1 MRTFTLQEA
10 QTMLPVVEALLKR
23 ALAGKETAESREQEF
38 RPLQQR
44 ILLMGGVMVD
54 VAASARRRAERDKAV
69 QEARDALAE
78 IDSIGVQVK
87 DLDRGLLDF
96 PSLLDGQTVLLCWKL
111 GEAAIEHWHTLEA
124 GYEGRQPI
132 DERFRGSKRDRP
144 N

>member
-38 RPLQQR
+38 RQLQQR

>member
-1 MRTFTLQEA
+1 
-10 QTMLPVVEALLKR
+10 MLPVVEALLKR

-38 RPLQQR
+38 RQLQQR